1 MSVTV
6 YRIENEPILIATLT
20 GVVDASMMQSL
31 YEQSAAL
38 ISEREAVYRVTDFRQ
53 VTTSFEEILKIFAA
67 ASADTAGSTSD
78 PRIRP
83 VLLGDNQWSRIAQDV
98 MVRSGGMEIP
108 IFASMRE
115 AMQYI
120 RVLLAGRA
128 S

>member
-6 YRIENEPILIATLT
+6 YRIDNEPILIATFT
-20 GVVDASMMQSL
+20 GTIDAALMQSM

-38 ISEREAVYRVTDFRQ
+38 ISEREIVFRVTDFRQ
-53 VTTSFEEILKIFAA
+53 ITTSFEEVLRIFAA
-67 ASADTAGSTSD
+67 ASADTPASTSD

-98 MVRSGGMEIP
+98 MARSGGMQIP
-108 IFASMRE
+108 IFSSMGE